1 MPVIAFQL
9 KPEELEFSAIR
20 AQGAG
25 GQNVNKVSNAV
36 MLRFDV
42 RASSLPEVLKA
53 RVLALGDQRISREG
67 VVVIKAQEHRSL
79 PLNRDAAVQRLLE
92 LLEQAAHIPATRRAT
107 RPTRS
112 SVRQRLES
120 KALQAKTKAL
130 RGKVRGGARND
141 AMD

>member
-1 MPVIAFQL
+1 MPRIHYRLDPQEV
-9 KPEELEFSAIR
+9 EFNAIR

-42 RASSLPEVLKA
+42 RASALPDVLKA
-53 RVLALGDQRISREG
+53 RVLALDDQRISREG

-79 PLNRDAAVQRLLE
+79 PMNRDAALRRLLE
-92 LLEQAAHIPATRRAT
+92 MLDQAAHIPAARRAT

-112 SVRQRLES
+112 SVERRLQS
-120 KALQAKTKAL
+120 KARDARVKAMRQA
-130 RGKVRGGARND
+130 GPSE
-141 AMD
+141 

>member
-1 MPVIAFQL
+1 MPAIVFQL

-25 GQNVNKVSNAV
+25 GQNVNKVSNAI

-92 LLEQAAHIPATRRAT
+92 LLEQGAHIPATRRAT
-107 RPTRS
+107 RPTRA
-112 SVRQRLES
+112 SVERRLQS
-120 KALQAKTKAL
+120 KARMARVKSL
-130 RGKVRGGARND
+130 RRSTPL
-141 AMD
+141 

>member
-1 MPVIAFQL
+1 MPAIAFQL

-25 GQNVNKVSNAV
+25 GQNVNKVSNAI

-42 RASSLPEVLKA
+42 RASSLPGVLKA
-53 RVLALGDQRISREG
+53 RVLALSDQRISREG

-92 LLEQAAHIPATRRAT
+92 LLELAAHIPATRRAT
-107 RPTRS
+107 RPTLS

-130 RGKVRGGARND
+130 RGKVGGRARKD
-141 AMD
+141 ALD

>member
-1 MPVIAFQL
+1 MPSIAFHLNPQ
-9 KPEELEFSAIR
+9 ELDFSAIR

-42 RASSLPEVLKA
+42 RASSLPELLKA
-53 RVLALGDQRISREG
+53 RVMALGDQRISREG

-79 PLNRDAAVQRLLE
+79 PMNRDAAVRRLLE
-92 LLEQAAHIPATRRAT
+92 LLDQAAHIPATRRAT

-112 SVRQRLES
+112 SVERRLQI
-120 KALQAKTKAL
+120 KARDAKVKAL
-130 RGKVRGGARND
+130 RRTSRSPTD
-141 AMD
+141 

>member
-1 MPVIAFQL
+1 MPAIAFQL

-25 GQNVNKVSNAV
+25 GQNVNKVSNAI

-107 RPTRS
+107 RPTRA
-112 SVRQRLES
+112 SVERRLQS
-120 KALQAKTKAL
+120 KARMARVKSL
-130 RGKVRGGARND
+130 RRSTPL
-141 AMD
+141 

>member
-1 MPVIAFQL
+1 MPSIAYHLNPQ
-9 KPEELEFSAIR
+9 ELAFSAIR

-42 RASSLPEVLKA
+42 HASSLPELLKA
-53 RVLALGDQRISREG
+53 RVLSLDDQRISREG

-79 PLNRDAAVQRLLE
+79 PMNRDAAIQRLLE
-92 LLEQAAHIPATRRAT
+92 LLDEAAHIPAARRAT

-112 SVRQRLES
+112 SVQRRLDS
-120 KALQAKTKAL
+120 KARDARTKAL
-130 RGKVRGGARND
+130 RGRSRSTPHE
-141 AMD
+141 

>member
-1 MPVIAFQL
+1 MPSLAFHLNPQ
-9 KPEELEFSAIR
+9 ELEFSAIR

-42 RASSLPEVLKA
+42 RGSSLPDLLKA
-53 RVLALGDQRISREG
+53 RVMALGDQRISREG

-79 PLNRDAAVQRLLE
+79 PLNRDAAVRRLLE
-92 LLEQAAHIPATRRAT
+92 LLDQAAHIPATRRAT

-112 SVRQRLES
+112 SVKQRLES
-120 KALQAKTKAL
+120 KALTAKTKAL
-130 RGKVRGGARND
+130 RGKVGGRARGGTLD
-141 AMD
+141 